1 MQIKNKGIDCSTR
14 VTAAVAKK
22 FKADGVSF
30 IGRYVTPGSWKSVTK
45 EEAETI
51 IAAGLQILSVFER
64 TADRTKGGAAN
75 GAEDG
80 KRAYAHVRSIG
91 QPIGTAIYFAVDY
104 DAPASQHNNIEA
116 YLRAAAKEIPGYK
129 IGVYGSFSVIEAMA
143 IRGAASYFWQT
154 LAWSRGLISAKAN
167 VYQKQIDV
175 GANGI
180 MVDWNDQYSD
190 AGLWGAAVQQPP
202 VKEETKVQERDINQV
217 SPWAEKDW
225 QEAKDNGYLD
235 GSRPGANLTR
245 EEYSI
250 TLNRL
255 RRNFLALIA
264 GNTERIAELEH
275 RLKEIEQTSLSNSSI

>member
-64 TADRTKGGAAN
+64 TTDRTTGGAAN
-75 GAEDG
+75 GTDDG
-80 KRAYAHVRSIG
+80 KRAYAHARAIG

-154 LAWSRGLISAKAN
+154 LAWSRGLLSARAN

-180 MVDWNDQYSD
+180 NVDWNDQYSD
-190 AGLWGAAVQQPP
+190 AGLWGAAVQPP
-202 VKEETKVQERDINQV
+202 AKEEPKVPKDITKVSD
-217 SPWAEKDW
+217 WAA
-225 QEAKDNGYLD
+225 EAWDTMTKNGYVD
-235 GSRPGANLTR
+235 GTRPGDVMTR
-245 EEYSI
+245 EEGTVI
-250 TLNRL
+250 FNRL
-255 RRNFLALIA
+255 RTNLLKLIA
-264 GNTERIAELEH
+264 GNTQDIAVLEKQ
-275 RLKEIEQTSLSNSSI
+275 LKEIEQKTMV